1 MPKLKLPADNLE
13 LDLPEGANFRE
24 AVQNGGGTI
33 LFGCEQGVCGTCLV
47 TVEEGM
53 ENIADKTEQE
63 EQTLQ
68 VFSAEDNQRL
78 TCQCNMKGPGDVTIR
93 PAR

>member
-1 MPKLKLPADNLE
+1 MQKLKLPVDNLE
-13 LDLPEGANFRE
+13 LDLPVGKNFRE
-24 AVQNGGGTI
+24 AVQEGGGTI

-47 TVEEGM
+47 TVGEGI

-68 VFSAEDNQRL
+68 VFAAEPNQRL
-78 TCQCNMKGPGDVTIR
+78 TCQCAMKGPGDVSIQ

>member
-1 MPKLKLPADNLE
+1 MPKLKLSADHLE
-13 LDLPEGANFRE
+13 LDLPAGKNFRE
-24 AVQNGGGTI
+24 AVQDGGGTI

-47 TVEEGM
+47 TVEAGM
-53 ENIADKTEQE
+53 ENIAEKTEQE

-68 VFSAEDNQRL
+68 VFAAEPNQRL
-78 TCQCNMKGPGDVTIR
+78 TCQCEMKGPGDVSIA

>member
-13 LDLPEGANFRE
+13 LDLPAGKNFRE
-24 AVQNGGGTI
+24 AVQDGGGTI

-47 TVEEGM
+47 TVEGG

-63 EQTLQ
+63 EQTLEI
-68 VFSAEDNQRL
+68 FAAEPNQRL
-78 TCQCNMKGPGDVTIR
+78 TCQCEMKGPGDVSIT

>member
-13 LDLPEGANFRE
+13 LDTPAGTNLRE

-47 TVEEGM
+47 SVEGM
-53 ENIADKTEQE
+53 ENIEPKTEQE
-63 EQTLQ
+63 DQTLQ
-68 VFSAEDNQRL
+68 VFAAEPNQRL
-78 TCQCNMKGPGDVTIR
+78 TCQCQMKGPGDVTIT